1 MLMSLQGRCREAVS
15 AGLGIRSSPPSPKST
30 RLPPTFLPPSVHLPP
45 SFPLLQW
52 PTFPQV
58 YINGEFFGGADIV
71 MASAQVGLM
80 GGCVGR
86 WCRCREGVQGGGADG
101 MMGSADSLGVGGGR
115 G

>member
-1 MLMSLQGRCREAVS
+1 MGGMEGGRAACACAALIDADESSGRCREAVS

-80 GGCVGR
+80 GGGAGR
-86 WCRCREGVQGGGADG
+86 WCRWYDG
-101 MMGSADSLGVGGGR
+101 LC
-115 G
+115 